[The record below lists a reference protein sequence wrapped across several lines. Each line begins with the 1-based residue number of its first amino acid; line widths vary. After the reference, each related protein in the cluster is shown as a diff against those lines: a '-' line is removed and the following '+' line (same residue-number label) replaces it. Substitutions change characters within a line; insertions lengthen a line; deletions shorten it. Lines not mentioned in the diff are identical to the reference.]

1 MTRVTLSGIL
11 IVVLFIV
18 VIIVIMA
25 LAQPFFPDEQVITP
39 RIIPEADA
47 GPAIPVN
54 ASFPFQQENITVSVL
69 VNSSVLQGA
78 RNTDKTVTV
87 IGNVTDAVW
96 VSRTYRAMI
105 DDPTQDAVIADLIG
119 EFRKLRAARQ
129 LSDDEYLELIA
140 LYVQSLQYKTN
151 ENTAAK
157 FPVETIADNAGDC
170 DDKSL
175 LLAALLSREG
185 YAVALLS
192 FRQENHMA
200 LGIGSDDYRYG
211 TTNYTFLETTNLSFV
226 GIPAQKPGTETTL
239 LSTPIVI
246 PVGSGQKL
254 YTSTWQ
260 TQNISNVIRDTE
272 TKVRELELQ
281 LEVFS
286 SDLDSHRQEIQD
298 MERGMESLQRAGDIR
313 RYNQMVLLHNTKV
326 SEYNSRL
333 NTYNEIFSRYEK
345 YAYLHNY
352 IIDHPYDRK
361 GVYEYIL
368 KNLP

>member
-1 MTRVTLSGIL
+1 M
-11 IVVLFIV
+11 VL
-18 VIIVIMA
+18 IIVTMA
-25 LAQPFFPDEQVITP
+25 LAQSFFREEQVITP
-39 RIIPEADA
+39 RIVVEKNA

-54 ASFPFQQENITVSVL
+54 VSFPFQQENITVSVL

-87 IGNVTDAVW
+87 IGNVTDAEW

-105 DDPTQDAVIADLIG
+105 DDPAQDGVISDLIG
-119 EFRKLRAARQ
+119 EFRKIRAARQ

-151 ENTAAK
+151 ENTAVK
-157 FPVETIADNAGDC
+157 FPVETIADSAGDC

-185 YAVALLS
+185 YDVALLS

-200 LGIGSDDYRYG
+200 LGIGSDDFRYG
-211 TTNYTFLETTNLSFV
+211 TTNYTFLETTNRSFV
-226 GIPAQKPGTETTL
+226 GIPAQKFGTETTL
-239 LSTPIVI
+239 VSTPLVI
-246 PVGSGQKL
+246 PAGSGQKQ
-254 YTSTWQ
+254 YTNTGQ
-260 TQNISNVIRDTE
+260 TQYISNVLRDTE
-272 TKVRELELQ
+272 TKVRELEPQ
-281 LEVFS
+281 LEVLS
-286 SDLDSHRQEIQD
+286 SDLNSRRQEIQD
-298 MERGMESLQRAGDIR
+298 MERGMESLHRAGDIR

-326 SEYNSRL
+326 SEYNARL
-333 NTYNEIFSRYEK
+333 DVYNEVFSRYEK
-345 YAYLHNY
+345 YALLHNY

-361 GVYEYIL
+361 GVYGHIL